1 MRMLQLFGHICR
13 MPDDRLLK
21 TLLFGMIDG
30 ERRPERHARRWIDDI
45 LKWCGKDLRDA
56 ATTTGDRTKW
66 RQFVTSPYGPWD
78 QKKKK
83 KNIPCEIQH
92 III

>member
-1 MRMLQLFGHICR
+1 

-30 ERRPERHARRWIDDI
+30 ERRPGRHARKWIDDI

-56 ATTTGDRTKW
+56 ASTTEDRTK
-66 RQFVTSPYGPWD
+66 RKQFVAPTVHADHGTRRRRTMD
-78 QKKKK
+78 E
-83 KNIPCEIQH
+83 C
-92 III
+92 